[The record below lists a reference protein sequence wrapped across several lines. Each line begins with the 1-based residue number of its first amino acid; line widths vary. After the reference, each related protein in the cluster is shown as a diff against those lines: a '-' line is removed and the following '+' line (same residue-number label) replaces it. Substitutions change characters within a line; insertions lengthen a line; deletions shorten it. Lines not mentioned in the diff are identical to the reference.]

1 MTTTVPRT
9 GAGAWLG
16 LSVLALATLLLAVDN
31 TVLLLAL
38 PHLAADL
45 NPSATELL
53 WITDVYG
60 FMIAG
65 FIITMGSLGDRIGR
79 RRLLLIGSIMF
90 GAASALAAY
99 STSTTMLIVARV
111 LLGVAGAAIGPSALA
126 LVAGLFP
133 GARQRAIAIGVFTAC
148 FMGGAAAGPVIG
160 GLLLEHFWWG
170 SVFLMG
176 VPIMAL
182 VVLGGL
188 AYLPETG
195 GGGSAR
201 LDLAS
206 VALSMAALLPLVYGL
221 KELADDPGQ
230 VVAYVAVLVGLVCG
244 AAFVRRQR
252 TLAEPLLDM
261 SLFANRSF
269 RTALLILALAMVTQ
283 GGVYLFVSQHLQLVE
298 GLSPLS
304 AGLWMALPAL
314 GLVGGSL
321 AAPVIAGRFR
331 PGLVVGVGLVVSAA
345 GFVVMVAGDGLVM
358 LFTGVTIAFL
368 GMAPVGALGLG
379 LIVGS
384 APEERAGSA
393 SAIGE
398 CGGELGIALGVALL
412 GSVGTAVY
420 GGLATSPQA
429 GDSLSEALDA
439 ASGLAPAQAAA
450 LIAEAQGAFTQ
461 GLVVVSVISAVIVL
475 ALAVSSLTLLR
486 HLRPIGQSGDGATI
500 LRER

>member
-38 PHLAADL
+38 PHLAVDL

-79 RRLLLIGSIMF
+79 RRLLLIGSVMF

-133 GARQRAIAIGVFTAC
+133 GARQRAIAFGVFTAC

-160 GLLLEHFWWG
+160 GMLLEHFWWG

-230 VVAYVAVLVGLVCG
+230 VVAYVAVVVGLACG

-261 SLFANRSF
+261 RLFANRSF

-331 PGLVVGVGLVVSAA
+331 PALVVGVGLVVSAA
-345 GFVVMVAGDGLVM
+345 GFVVMVAGDGLVV

-429 GDSLSEALDA
+429 GDSLGEALDT

-461 GLVVVSVISAVIVL
+461 GLVVVSGISAVIVL

-486 HLRPIGQSGDGATI
+486 HLRPIGH
-500 LRER
+500 

>member
-1 MTTTVPRT
+1 MTTTLPRT

-16 LSVLALATLLLAVDN
+16 LTVLALATLLLAVDN
-31 TVLLLAL
+31 TVLMLAL

-45 NPSATELL
+45 NPSAIELL

-79 RRLLLIGSIMF
+79 RRLLLLGSVAF
-90 GAASALAAY
+90 AAASALAAY

-188 AYLPETG
+188 AFLPETS

-221 KELADDPGQ
+221 KELADDPAQ
-230 VVAYVAVLVGLVCG
+230 VVAYVAVLVGLACG
-244 AAFVRRQR
+244 VAFVRRQR
-252 TLAEPLLDM
+252 TLAEPLVDT

-269 RTALLILALAMVTQ
+269 RTALLILALAMVMQ

-298 GLSPLS
+298 GLSPLT

-331 PGLVVGVGLVVSAA
+331 PGVVVGAGLVVSAA
-345 GFVVMVAGDGLVM
+345 GFAVVVAGDGLAM
-358 LFTGVTIAFL
+358 LVTGVTIAFL
-368 GMAPVGALGLG
+368 GMAPVGALGLD

-384 APEERAGSA
+384 APQERAGSA
-393 SAIGE
+393 SAIAE
-398 CGGELGIALGVALL
+398 CGGELGIALGIALL

-420 GGLATSPQA
+420 GSIVTSPQA
-429 GDSLSEALDA
+429 GGSLGEAIDA
-439 ASGLAPAQAAA
+439 ATGLPPAQAAA
-450 LIAEAQGAFTQ
+450 LLAEAQGAFSQ
-461 GLVVVSVISAVIVL
+461 GLLVVAAISAVLVLVL
-475 ALAVSSLTLLR
+475 AVCALTMLK
-486 HLRPIGQSGDGATI
+486 HLRPIGQDA
-500 LRER
+500 